1 MLEYNAMARRMP
13 LKITR
18 IQLQSTR
25 RALPTFS
32 IDDVLNFRAPLTFN
46 LTGAGAA
53 ASAKEHTCSQM
64 NLSRMLNL
72 RVLGEKLVTVGCDR
86 RYPFG

>member
-32 IDDVLNFRAPLTFN
+32 IDDVLNFRAPLNFD
-46 LTGAGAA
+46 LTGTGTA
-53 ASAKEHTCSQM
+53 ASAKGTHLQSEEALASAELEST
-64 NLSRMLNL
+64 
-72 RVLGEKLVTVGCDR
+72 
-86 RYPFG
+86 